1 MVPILIPLIINSIK
15 RAFSIAEA
23 LESKAFGT
31 MATRTNYFELKMRK
45 RDYIIIGMMIAFV
58 IAIFTI
64 FFAGLVPIFFNFNL
78 KYFFPDLYL

>member
-31 MATRTNYFELKMRK
+31 MVKRTNYFELKMHK
-45 RDYIIIGMMIAFV
+45 KDYLVMGLMLVFV
-58 IAIFTI
+58 IGVFLI
-64 FFAGLVPIFFNFNL
+64 FFCGILPWFFNFNL
-78 KYFFPDLYL
+78 KFLFPNL